1 MDEAES
7 RFCTSD
13 LGEAAYINTEGHP
26 VLDIRPVTGDSG
38 KYEFVFDE
46 AARPVGAEYY
56 RGGQIEGQRLI
67 MVFRELKGRLF
78 RRRR

>member
-1 MDEAES
+1 MDEVES
-7 RFCTSD
+7 RFYTSD
-13 LGEAAYINTEGHP
+13 LGEAAYITTVGHP
-26 VLDIRPVTGDSG
+26 VLEIRPVAGDSG

-46 AARPVGAEYY
+46 AAGPVGAEYY

-78 RRRR
+78 RTRR

>member
-7 RFCTSD
+7 RFYTSD
-13 LGEAAYINTEGHP
+13 LEEAAYITTVGYP
-26 VLDIRPVTGDSG
+26 VLDMRPTPGDSG

-46 AARPVGAEYY
+46 AARPVGGEYY

-78 RRRR
+78 RIRR